1 MILNYIDEMKKIL
14 QIQRNF
20 RLFIM
25 RKKIINELNK
35 STKFLTKVKFFEII
49 LRESIINNV
58 RKKTLL
64 YFQKIIPL
72 LKKRRIIV
80 KEEKNIISPSQK
92 NHKNIFTPI
101 IKRKKG
107 KLDKEIIIN
116 NINKNDINKNKG
128 KNKEKDKEKDEN
140 ICTKYRN
147 SITFKKRTNLIIP
160 IITNKDEN
168 PIKKESPIKKKN
180 KKKILIHNKIID
192 ESEINN
198 NSKRENNNNS
208 NLFINQNDEFITLRS
223 GIDNNELKENKNL
236 NNENI
241 NEKSFESSNS
251 IIINDREIYVNTNN
265 IIPINITEPK
275 KKIKSAFFNII
286 ANKVKK

>member
-1 MILNYIDEMKKIL
+1 M
-14 QIQRNF
+14 
-20 RLFIM
+20 
-25 RKKIINELNK
+25 
-35 STKFLTKVKFFEII
+35 
-49 LRESIINNV
+49 
-58 RKKTLL
+58 
-64 YFQKIIPL
+64 
-72 LKKRRIIV
+72 
-80 KEEKNIISPSQK
+80 
-92 NHKNIFTPI
+92 
-101 IKRKKG
+101 
-107 KLDKEIIIN
+107 DKEIIIN

-140 ICTKYRN
+140 ICRN

-168 PIKKESPIKKKN
+168 LIKKESPIKKKN